1 MLSLAHIQVPYT
13 HTMSRPTYAL
23 QLPIIILLLLAAAAT
38 DERPQ
43 LPITRPGCRDKC
55 GNISIPFPFG
65 MEPGCFRPGFQ
76 VYCDDHSRAFLHNST
91 GAYISGGGRAPLL
104 GPRLM
109 ESNKSKSLVELF
121 DISIDKNEAR
131 GYGAISSYCF
141 VGPGNESIDDRPMKI
156 HGTQLSPAGWPFVL
170 PRKRNVVVGVG
181 GAVEAGPV
189 GGLYGRHTR
198 RWLVGSLLLWV
209 RRDVCSYAHGRAM
222 PKRYPRGVPFV
233 INFALGNTP
242 CPAARQQPPPD
253 YACVSDNSICVDR
266 NNSYTAGY
274 ACQCKEY
281 ILRGQPLHR

>member
-1 MLSLAHIQVPYT
+1 
-13 HTMSRPTYAL
+13 MSRPTYAL

-209 RRDVCSYAHGRAM
+209 RRDVCSYAMVVDAQEISKGR
-222 PKRYPRGVPFV
+222 PLRDQLRPREYFVPC
-233 INFALGNTP
+233 GR
-242 CPAARQQPPPD
+242 PAATSGLRVRQRQQHLCRQKQQLHSRLCLP
-253 YACVSDNSICVDR
+253 VQGV
-266 NNSYTAGY
+266 
-274 ACQCKEY
+274 Y
-281 ILRGQPLHR
+281 ITRATLTSLMDAKVTLLVRIFYL